1 MGSSGDLAVAHA
13 LGIVMFHPPIGLL
26 PRLFCLSAFVAR
38 DSPSHFG
45 LFIGLLPMMGA
56 VYVPFKCG
64 VI

>member
-1 MGSSGDLAVAHA
+1 
-13 LGIVMFHPPIGLL
+13 VMFHPPIGLL

-56 VYVPFKCG
+56 VYVPFKCW